1 MNYKAVLFDF
11 DYTLGDATEA
21 IVAGFTYAFREMGLP
36 IPDRD
41 SIRGT
46 VGLMLEDA
54 YTILYIILIIS
65 CLFRVCHL

>member
-46 VGLMLEDA
+46 VGLMDSGCRKNV
-54 YTILYIILIIS
+54 TG
-65 CLFRVCHL
+65 HLMNFKMW